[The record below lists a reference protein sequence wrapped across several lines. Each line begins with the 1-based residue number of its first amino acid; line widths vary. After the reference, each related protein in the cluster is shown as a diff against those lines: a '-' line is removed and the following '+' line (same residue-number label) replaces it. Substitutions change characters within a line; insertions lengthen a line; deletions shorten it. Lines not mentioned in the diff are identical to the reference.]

1 MNTNAKGNI
10 ALGWAIAYFT
20 NNLYTVS
27 LPLNDSQCYD
37 LIIEKNGVLQTVQ
50 VKYSGELARNG
61 IDYKCTLKTTSGT
74 SRDKLYSIVDT
85 IVDLLFCYC
94 RNGDIYIIPV
104 KEITNANSVTLSK
117 FPLKNA
123 FDTSKYYIQNWP
135 FGRQF
140 NQSS

>member
-1 MNTNAKGNI
+1 MNTNTKGNI

-37 LIIEKNGVLQTVQ
+37 LIIEKNGALQTVQ

-61 IDYKCTLKTTSGT
+61 RDYKCTLKTTSGT

-85 IVDLLFCYC
+85 QVDLLFCYC
-94 RNGDIYIIPV
+94 SNGEIYIIPV
-104 KEITNANSVTLSK
+104 KEIPNANSVTLSK
-117 FPLKNA
+117 NPLKNA
-123 FDTSKYYIQNWP
+123 FDTSKYYIQDWS
-135 FGRQF
+135 F
-140 NQSS
+140 

>member
-94 RNGDIYIIPV
+94 SNGDIYIIPV
-104 KEITNANSVTLSK
+104 KEITNVNSVTLSK
-117 FPLKNA
+117 IPLKNA
-123 FDTSKYYIQNWP
+123 FDTSKYYIQGWQS
-135 FGRQF
+135 GRKF
-140 NQSS
+140 NQAN